1 VGCRSGSAVCDQFRT
16 CYEDLVS
23 GRLIHPS
30 SYVTRLLTELCRER
44 QRTGNVIPPGMSL
57 LSDEE
62 RLATLALLEQRLQE
76 TLSDLARLPLVQRTQ
91 SAVRRKE
98 AMEAKLVE
106 LESAIAVFMKPKVY
120 ISA

>member
-1 VGCRSGSAVCDQFRT
+1 
-16 CYEDLVS
+16 
-23 GRLIHPS
+23 
-30 SYVTRLLTELCRER
+30 
-44 QRTGNVIPPGMSL
+44 MSL